1 MKELFLRYA
10 ALKQQIAEHE
20 DQLEQLKPEIATA
33 IAQMNP
39 LDKIVEVDGVG
50 TFSLSAKRKYIYPAG
65 VVELEDKLKQAK
77 KEAEAKGTA
86 TYTVTE
92 YPLFKAAVIE

>member
-1 MKELFLRYA
+1 MKELFLQYA
-10 ALKQQIAEHE
+10 GLKARMSELE
-20 DQLEQLKPEIATA
+20 DQLEQMKPEIATA

-50 TFSLSAKRKYIYPAG
+50 TFSLSAKRKYVYPIS

>member
-1 MKELFLRYA
+1 MKELFLQYA
-10 ALKQQIAEHE
+10 GLKSRMSELE

-33 IAQMNP
+33 IEQMNP

-50 TFSLSAKRKYIYPAG
+50 TFSLTAKRKYVYPAG
-65 VVELEDKLKQAK
+65 VVQLEDQLKQAK

-86 TYTVTE
+86 TYTITE
-92 YPLFKAAVIE
+92 YPLFKAEVTE